1 MAERKTK
8 AVTQKNAEEKVK
20 GVTPDENTEFL
31 AHALA
36 PFGEAATDLLDPV
49 AIEERVKAYMASC
62 ATRNMK
68 PNPPGLAA
76 WLGVSQNEFRAW
88 LAGMGSR
95 ENRQLASR
103 VHQMLHQLDADYS
116 LSGKLSPQLPM
127 FFGQNWFGYQQKNA
141 VELQQAAPKKADL
154 DALAAEAAA
163 LPDGN
168 VVDASFVE
176 IESAGKKQQKS
187 HKTKKGTIVVTAIE
201 PGKPLNREA

>member
-1 MAERKTK
+1 MAERKTN
-8 AVTQKNAEEKVK
+8 AVTQKSAEEKVK
-20 GVTPDENTEFL
+20 GMTPDENTDFL

-62 ATRNMK
+62 AARNMK

-76 WLGVSQNEFRAW
+76 WLGVSQDEFRAW
-88 LAGMGSR
+88 LAGMGSL

-103 VHQMLHQLDADYS
+103 VHQMLHQLYADYS
-116 LSGKLSPQLPM
+116 LSGKLSPQLAM
-127 FFGQNWFGYQQKNA
+127 FFGQNWFGYTQKNTM
-141 VELQQAAPKKADL
+141 ELQQAAPKKADL

-176 IESAGKKQQKS
+176 IESAGKKQQSK
-187 HKTKKGTIVVTAIE
+187 KTKRGTIVVTAIE
-201 PGKPLNREA
+201 PGKPMNREV